1 MLSLHKLSYLF
12 VLLVDLSLHP
22 LELPVICA
30 LHLQHIYIWQTGAG
44 EARCQP
50 EGLGIESL
58 GNVQYTLVFDDTKNT

>member
-30 LHLQHIYIWQTGAG
+30 LHLQHIYIWQTGNLVAISASG
-44 EARCQP
+44 RKHAIALEEAP
-50 EGLGIESL
+50 
-58 GNVQYTLVFDDTKNT
+58 